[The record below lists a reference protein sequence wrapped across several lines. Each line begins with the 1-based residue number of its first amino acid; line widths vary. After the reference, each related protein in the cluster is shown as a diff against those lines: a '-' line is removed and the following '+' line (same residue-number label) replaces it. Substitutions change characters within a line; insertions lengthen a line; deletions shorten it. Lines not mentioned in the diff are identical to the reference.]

1 MRTPKLVY
9 MLNEM
14 LKPYGEINTRSVN
27 LGIWE
32 CQKQGAMKDYGFL
45 PISDGPL
52 SKELFADIALLK
64 NKSHIIE
71 IVDDKIRSNDNDM
84 PEIAAYASSKYPD
97 EAEVIRYVVDYMRQ
111 NDLLTNEENIKK
123 CWYKE
128 LNELN
133 YINC

>member
-14 LKPYGEINTRSVN
+14 LKPYGEINTNSIN

-32 CQKQGAMKDYGFL
+32 CQKQGAMKDYDFL
-45 PISDGPL
+45 PISDGPI

-84 PEIAAYASSKYPD
+84 SEIAAYASSKYPD
-97 EAEVIRYVVDYMRQ
+97 EAEVIRNVVGYMGQ

>member
-9 MLNEM
+9 MLNKM
-14 LKPYGEINTRSVN
+14 LEPYGEINTRSVN